1 MTFKLTILVLALSLS
16 GQVIAQDTK
25 KSLDHYFT
33 RLAKQHQLNGNV
45 LVAKKGKII
54 YQHSFGYA
62 NFGTKRPNTT
72 KSAFPIASITKL
84 FTATAILQ
92 LYQQGKLSV
101 DNLVVSYL
109 PTFPYPNITV
119 KQLLAHIS
127 GLPPYDDLFETI
139 RQQHPDTTFTNKDI
153 LPRYAAVKK
162 PLLYQPGQA
171 GNYDNINYIFLSLI
185 VEKVSGLPYR
195 DYVRRFILEPAGIN
209 HTFFPTTAFYHYTPQ
224 EQKNLSVTY
233 RYPHLYADQVERTD
247 TIAFV
252 ERYWHAYNFEGFG
265 ELVSTTDDLLK
276 FDQALYGQKLI
287 SQVTLR
293 KAFTPIK
300 LTNGQIN
307 PVGNGLGWQIKEDS
321 PLGKLVMHS
330 GGMFGLRSLFLRNV
344 TKQQTI
350 IIIDNVQNDAS
361 SMGYEALLI
370 VNGQKVNMPLPSL
383 AKVVGKLI
391 VAHKVAE
398 AQRTIDGLKHDRA
411 AYSISESEFNTL
423 GYDFMGSNK
432 LSEALTAFKINTQL
446 FPKSGNAYDSYGE
459 ALAKAGQEKEAI
471 QKYKK
476 SLALDPSNENAK
488 NVLKTL
494 LKQ

>member
-1 MTFKLTILVLALSLS
+1 MNSKLTILILALGLS

-25 KSLDHYFT
+25 KRLDQYFT
-33 RLAKQHQLNGNV
+33 RLAKQRQLNGNV
-45 LVAKKGKII
+45 LVAQKGKII

-62 NFGTKRPNTT
+62 NFGTKRLNTT

-92 LYQQGKLSV
+92 LCQQGKLNV
-101 DNLVVSYL
+101 DNSVVSYL
-109 PTFPYPNITV
+109 PEFPYPNITV

-185 VEKVSGLPYR
+185 VEKIAGLPYKE
-195 DYVRRFILEPAGIN
+195 YMRRFILEPAGMSN
-209 HTFFPTTAFYHYTPQ
+209 TFFPTIAFYHYTPQ

-233 RYPHLYADQVERTD
+233 RCPHLYSDQVERTD
-247 TIAFV
+247 TITFV

-276 FDQALYGQKLI
+276 FDQALYGHQLV
-287 SQVTLR
+287 SQETLR

-300 LTNGQIN
+300 LMSGQIN

-321 PLGKLVMHS
+321 PMGKLVMHS
-330 GGMFGLRSLFLRNV
+330 GGMFGLRSMFLRNV

-361 SMGYEALLI
+361 SMGQEALLI
-370 VNGQKVNMPLPSL
+370 VNGQKVNGPSPSL
-383 AKVVGKLI
+383 AQVVGKLI
-391 VAHKVAE
+391 VNHKVAE
-398 AQRTIDGLKHDRA
+398 AQRTIDGLKHARVT
-411 AYSISESEFNTL
+411 YSINEAEFNTL
-423 GYDFMGSNK
+423 GYDFMSSHQ
-432 LSEALTAFKINTQL
+432 LSEALTTFKINTQL
-446 FPKSGNAYDSYGE
+446 FPKSGNVYDSYAE
-459 ALAKAGQEKEAI
+459 ALAKDGQKQEAI
-471 QKYKK
+471 QMYKK
-476 SLALDPSNENAK
+476 SLALDASNENARK
-488 NVLKTL
+488 ALKTL
-494 LKQ
+494 LRQ